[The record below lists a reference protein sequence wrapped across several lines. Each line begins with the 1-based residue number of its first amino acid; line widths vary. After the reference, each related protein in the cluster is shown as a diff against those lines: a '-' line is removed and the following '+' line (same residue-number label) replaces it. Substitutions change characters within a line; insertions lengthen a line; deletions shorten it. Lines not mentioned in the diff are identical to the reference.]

1 MENYVFH
8 KLMYFNDTYSK
19 NIIKLYALKYT
30 LMYTQVCP
38 WSVQMNTGQCCQ
50 KRHLNLWRNC
60 SAPLFPSQ
68 SHARVG
74 GDPSH
79 CLVSL

>member
-30 LMYTQVCP
+30 LMYIQVWP
-38 WSVQMNTGQCCQ
+38 WSVQMNTG
-50 KRHLNLWRNC
+50 
-60 SAPLFPSQ
+60 
-68 SHARVG
+68 
-74 GDPSH
+74 
-79 CLVSL
+79 